1 MRMVLNKPAPL
12 PLGELLPGT
21 RGEIVGFCAQEEL
34 QYFVLRLCE
43 VGFIVGE
50 SIEVLQKAPFGGSP
64 MSFRVKDA
72 TYALR
77 REDANLIL
85 VSPAIE

>member
-1 MRMVLNKPAPL
+1 MRMILNKPNSL
-12 PLGELLPGT
+12 PLGELAPGA
-21 RGEIVGFCAQEEL
+21 RAEIVGFSHREGL
-34 QYFVLRLCE
+34 QDFLLRLCE

-50 SIEVLQKAPFGGSP
+50 CVEVLQRAPFGGSP

-77 REDANLIL
+77 KEDADLIL
-85 VSPAIE
+85 VSPATP